1 MAAGRVGAMINLG
14 FLYDRGWGVPR
25 DGAQARQWYE
35 RERLQGDPIA
45 MGNLGV
51 LYRDGSGVAKDY
63 TQARQ
68 WFEKAAALGN
78 NQAMNNLR
86 VMSGTDGYPKT

>member
-1 MAAGRVGAMINLG
+1 MVEKAVAVGHVGALTNLG

-25 DGAQARQWYE
+25 DAAQARQWYE
-35 RERLQGDPIA
+35 KGAAAGDPIA

-68 WFEKAAALGN
+68 WFERPRLWATT
-78 NQAMNNLR
+78 R
-86 VMSGTDGYPKT
+86 R